1 MDESKRKWTKVKE
14 GKTSFT
20 FIQDAERIYDTSVF
34 YNPKMVINRDLTLL
48 ALSSIAKNSKGGI
61 TFLDPFAGTGV
72 RSYRILNELPFS
84 STQKVI
90 ASDKNPLA
98 IEIIRKN
105 NDTFDFSEKLEIVKS
120 EAYEMISNL
129 IYKKERIDV
138 IDIDPF
144 GSPISFLEI
153 SIRALQKNEGH
164 LFITATDL
172 QVLCGKFSDACKRI
186 YNAIPTRFFL
196 CHEVA
201 LRILIY
207 NLLISAGR
215 LGVAIEP
222 IFSYHHEHFLRVKV
236 KIKESKELAN
246 EQHRNIGFVSFCTNC
261 SYVKYKK
268 ISKEAEFSNC
278 PICMKK
284 LEKAG
289 PLWLGNLYNKEYVES
304 MDADIN
310 NFEFSS
316 KKKIRRLMNKIIE
329 EIESP
334 PFFYFVPYIQRYC
347 GKNGITIMQ
356 IIESLHQKGFTASR
370 TVFDPEGLKT
380 DASYSD
386 LVDVVRL
393 Y

>member
-1 MDESKRKWTKVKE
+1 MDESKRKWSEVKE

-20 FIQDAERIYDTSVF
+20 FFQDADRIYDSSVF
-34 YNPKMVINRDLTLL
+34 YNPKMVINRDLTILI
-48 ALSSIAKNSKGGI
+48 LSSIAKNSKDGI

-72 RSYRILNELPFS
+72 RSYRILTELPTS
-84 STQKVI
+84 SIQKVI
-90 ASDKNPLA
+90 SSDKNPLA
-98 IEIIRKN
+98 IEIIKKN
-105 NDTFDFSEKLEIVKS
+105 DDTFDFNGKLEIIKS
-120 EAYEMISNL
+120 EAYDMISSFL
-129 IYKKERIDV
+129 SRREKIDV

-153 SIRALQKNEGH
+153 SIRALQKNEGY

-172 QVLCGKFSDACKRI
+172 QVLCGKFSNACYRI

-222 IFSYHHEHFLRVKV
+222 VFSYHHEHFLRVKV
-236 KIKESKELAN
+236 KIIESKELAN
-246 EQHRNIGFVSFCTNC
+246 EQHRNIGFVYFCTEC
-261 SYVKYKK
+261 SYVKHKE
-268 ISKEAEFSNC
+268 ISKEAEFLNC

-289 PLWLGNLYNKEYVES
+289 PLWLGNLYNKDHVKS
-304 MDADIN
+304 MITALDK
-310 NFEFSS
+310 FEFSS
-316 KKKIRRLMNKIIE
+316 KKQIEKLLNKIIE
-329 EIESP
+329 EVDSP
-334 PFFYFVPYIQRYC
+334 PFFYFVPYILRYC
-347 GKNGITIMQ
+347 GKDGITLLQ
-356 IIESLHQKGFTASR
+356 LIESLQQKGFTVSR

-380 DASYSD
+380 NASYSD
-386 LVDVVRL
+386 LVEIVSL